1 MRPISL
7 SLGFAAVPQVD
18 SGLSSKDLLVLVL
31 MVAWNVRSVSTA
43 AAEELALLLS
53 EEEEDARGRRPCA
66 VARRASSTATAT
78 SRPMLRPAILAELMS
93 PLCMDVK
100 WSSMRTRAAA
110 GGRSERGRRRRRHK
124 PLCWCSPPVGR
135 DVETW

>member
-1 MRPISL
+1 M
-7 SLGFAAVPQVD
+7 VD

-66 VARRASSTATAT
+66 MVDAGKAAAVEGVDTSATAQG
-78 SRPMLRPAILAELMS
+78 RIKVALREAEDARMKQLIH
-93 PLCMDVK
+93 D
-100 WSSMRTRAAA
+100 
-110 GGRSERGRRRRRHK
+110 
-124 PLCWCSPPVGR
+124 
-135 DVETW
+135 